1 MVDRSVSDDLKA
13 RLTKVLARE
22 LAKPYCLNTIVEA
35 AMREISEYAWNS
47 AWSGYHYVNP
57 FLRDLDGRP
66 FGWGYESYCNACGR
80 PHRAGECQRG

>member
-1 MVDRSVSDDLKA
+1 MSDELKA

-35 AMREISEYAWNS
+35 AMHEISEYAWNS

-57 FLRDLDGRP
+57 FLGVD
-66 FGWGYESYCNACGR
+66 YCNACGR
-80 PHRAGECQRG
+80 PHRDGECGREQRK